1 VTATWENLDF
11 ERPLLIAEIGG
22 NHEGSIERAFDLSR
36 LAVEAGADAVKFQT
50 YWADSL
56 VNAKLSPD
64 RHAHFRRFEL
74 TREQWRELAGH
85 VQSLG
90 AEFMTSL
97 WDPDAIEEI
106 APLVPAWKV
115 GSGDLTNVQ
124 LLARLLATGKPLIIS
139 TAMADLAEVDAAIAF
154 VGERAP
160 GAIEAGKIALL
171 QCTAMYDTPKAEDVD
186 LAVMGAYRERY
197 PGVIVGYSDHELGL
211 RAAVTAAAIG
221 AQILEFHFTDDK
233 TREFRDH
240 KLSLDTDELREL
252 RAYADQIPVLRGTAT
267 KQVKEQER
275 ENRKTFRRAV
285 FPTRD
290 LPSGHLLV
298 EEDLVVLRPNEG
310 IDAAHYFELL
320 GSRLTRDVE
329 ALDPLRPDDV
339 APE

>member
-1 VTATWENLDF
+1 MTVTWESLDF

-22 NHEGSIERAFDLSR
+22 NHEGSIERAFELSR

-74 TREQWRELAGH
+74 TREQWRELAAH

-97 WDPDAIEEI
+97 WDPDAVEEI

-115 GSGDLTNVQ
+115 GSGDLTNVK
-124 LLARLLATGKPLIIS
+124 LLARLLETGKPLIIS
-139 TAMADLAEVDAAIAF
+139 TAMADLADVDAAIAF

-160 GAIEAGKIALL
+160 GAIGAGKIALL
-171 QCTAMYDTPKAEDVD
+171 QCTAMYDTPRAEDVD
-186 LAVMGAYRERY
+186 LAVMDSYRERY
-197 PGVIVGYSDHELGL
+197 KGVIVGYSDHELGL
-211 RAAVTAAAIG
+211 RAAVTAAALG

-240 KLSLDTDELREL
+240 KLSLTGEELQELRT
-252 RAYADQIPVLRGTAT
+252 YAEQIPLLRGTAE
-267 KQVKEQER
+267 KAVKEQELQ
-275 ENRKTFRRAV
+275 NRLTFRRAV
-285 FPTRD
+285 YPARD
-290 LPSGHLLV
+290 LPAGHTLAA
-298 EEDLVVLRPNEG
+298 EDLVVLRPNEG
-310 IDAAHYFELL
+310 IDAARYFELI
-320 GSRLTRDVE
+320 GRRLTRDVA
-329 ALDPLRPDDV
+329 ALEPLAEGDLDR
-339 APE
+339 